1 LSIQNSRIKRFASN
15 SQSSIEN
22 SKLLA
27 PAKLNIRLKVTGC
40 RPDGY
45 HELFSIMV
53 PVSLFDHLELEMTFR
68 GPIRL
73 TCQGIS
79 VPDNEENLVYR
90 AAQAFFSRT
99 RRESG
104 LSVKLTKNIPVAAG
118 LGGGSSDA
126 AGTLMALNDMCSNPL
141 TSEELAELA
150 VSLGADIPFFLK
162 NRPCMARGIGEV
174 LEPIEKWPGFW
185 YVIVTPSVKVSTA
198 WVYANLKLKLTTGEY
213 DSIITQLESRSY
225 DIAEILENDLETVTA
240 SHFPVINTIKK
251 SLMDRGAKGAL
262 MTGSGPSVFGVFE
275 SKDQA
280 LSAERHLISRDLGNI
295 FVVEG
300 ISGLNIDD

>member
-1 LSIQNSRIKRFASN
+1 MKSK
-15 SQSSIEN
+15 N

-27 PAKLNIRLKVTGC
+27 PAKLNIRLKVTGR

-45 HELFSIMV
+45 HELVSIMV
-53 PVSLFDHLELEMTFR
+53 PVSLFDHLELEMTPR
-68 GPIRL
+68 GRIRL
-73 TCQGIS
+73 TCQGLSI
-79 VPDNEENLVYR
+79 PDNEENLVYR

-99 RRESG
+99 GSASG

-126 AGTLMALNDMCSNPL
+126 ASTLMALNDMCANPL

-162 NRPCMARGIGEV
+162 NVPCMARGIGEI
-174 LEPIEKWPGFW
+174 LQPIEKWPEFW
-185 YVIVTPSVKVSTA
+185 YVIVTPFVKVSTA

-213 DSIITQLESRSY
+213 DSIITQLGLGSF

-240 SHFPVINTIKK
+240 SHFPVINKIKK
-251 SLMDRGAKGAL
+251 SLVDGGAKGAL
-262 MTGSGPSVFGVFE
+262 MTGSGPSVFGIFE
-275 SKDQA
+275 SKNQA

-295 FVVEG
+295 FVVKG

>member
-1 LSIQNSRIKRFASN
+1 VTCK
-15 SQSSIEN
+15 N

-27 PAKLNIRLKVTGC
+27 PAKLNIRLKVTGR

-45 HELFSIMV
+45 HELVSIMV
-53 PVSLFDHLELEMTFR
+53 PVSLFDHLELEMTPR
-68 GPIRL
+68 GRIRL

-99 RRESG
+99 GSESG
-104 LSVKLTKNIPVAAG
+104 LSAKLTKNIPVAAG

-126 AGTLMALNDMCSNPL
+126 AGTLMALNDMCSTPL

-162 NRPCMARGIGEV
+162 NRPCVARGIGEV
-174 LEPIEKWPGFW
+174 LEPIEKWPEFW
-185 YVIVTPSVKVSTA
+185 YVIVTPPVKVSTA

-213 DSIITQLESRSY
+213 DSIITNLESGY
-225 DIAEILENDLETVTA
+225 FDIAEILENDLETVTA
-240 SHFPVINTIKK
+240 SHFPVIKMIKK
-251 SLMDRGAKGAL
+251 SLTDGGAKGAL
-262 MTGSGPSVFGVFE
+262 MSGSGPSVFGIFE
-275 SKDQA
+275 SRDQA
-280 LSAERHLISRDLGNI
+280 LSAERHLVSRDLGNI
-295 FVVEG
+295 FVVKG
-300 ISGLNIDD
+300 I